1 MKPIEGYNKLRGGY
15 YTPKK
20 IAEFIATWA
29 IRTKNDEILEPSC
42 GDGSFISAI
51 ADRLHEMGASDQSIK
66 HNVTGVEL
74 DKVEAS
80 KASQYGPNVVQS
92 DFFTYYQKC
101 IDGEKEFDVIVGN
114 PPFIRYQNFEEEYRK
129 VAFELMTKHGF
140 QPNRLM
146 NIWLPFLVLA
156 CKALKPDGRV
166 GMVIPAEL
174 FQVDYAA
181 EARLFLSNYFESL
194 TLVTFKKLVFDDIQ
208 QEVILLLGERKSSKQ
223 GIRVVE
229 LDGLESLIS
238 AGQTCLEV
246 AEVKK
251 LDHSKDKW
259 VKYYLSNEELNLLDR
274 LNKSSKI
281 TNATD
286 LYDVNVGLV
295 SGENAFFVI
304 NQEIVDK
311 FHLQESVVPIISRT
325 DQIKGL
331 ELTEQDYENLVKA
344 GKKVYFF
351 EPADLPIDELPK
363 SQRKYIQWGEAQ
375 EYNKNYKCRIRPRWY
390 HVSYTWRAEAFLV
403 RQANLYPK
411 MVLNNK
417 HALVTDTLHKVR
429 FHEGVDGRTVV
440 GAFLNTYTL
449 ALSETLGRSY
459 GGGVL
464 TFEPGEMR
472 KMRIPMIAADKLDL
486 DKMDALQREGKI
498 DDILQYTDEILL
510 HQGLGLTAHE
520 VELLY
525 NIWSKMKDRRLSRKN
540 RKG

>member
-146 NIWLPFLVLA
+146 YIWLPFLVLA

-429 FHEGVDGRTVV
+429 FHEGVDGRIVV

-520 VELLY
+520 VELLH

>member
-208 QEVILLLGERKSSKQ
+208 QEVILLLGESSATKQHRTRCRERTVDIWKVHGSLDWFVDRNDKIISVPMSRKIPE
-223 GIRVVE
+223 GFYP
-229 LDGLESLIS
+229 L
-238 AGQTCLEV
+238 
-246 AEVKK
+246 
-251 LDHSKDKW
+251 
-259 VKYYLSNEELNLLDR
+259 
-274 LNKSSKI
+274 
-281 TNATD
+281 
-286 LYDVNVGLV
+286 
-295 SGENAFFVI
+295 
-304 NQEIVDK
+304 
-311 FHLQESVVPIISRT
+311 VVPPGKEKYSSTHKEPYRSIIAEADKAFIQAGAYLCIGYGFNDEHIQPKLLAQIATGKPIIILART
-325 DQIKGL
+325 M
-331 ELTEQDYENLVKA
+331 TEACRKHIIEAK
-344 GKKVYFF
+344 
-351 EPADLPIDELPK
+351 I
-363 SQRKYIQWGEAQ
+363 RKYLIFE
-375 EYNKNYKCRIRPRWY
+375 
-390 HVSYTWRAEAFLV
+390 RADD
-403 RQANLYPK
+403 Q
-411 MVLNNK
+411 
-417 HALVTDTLHKVR
+417 HT
-429 FHEGVDGRTVV
+429 TVYSN
-440 GAFLNTYTL
+440 GW
-449 ALSETLGRSY
+449 SETYDGQYWSLEEF
-459 GGGVL
+459 L
-464 TFEPGEMR
+464 
-472 KMRIPMIAADKLDL
+472 
-486 DKMDALQREGKI
+486 KI
-498 DDILQYTDEILL
+498 
-510 HQGLGLTAHE
+510 
-520 VELLY
+520 
-525 NIWSKMKDRRLSRKN
+525 W
-540 RKG
+540 